1 VSDLDAAVDAG
12 AAEVAARA
20 SGAEPDH
27 VEVVLRGLCA
37 ACRR

>member
-1 VSDLDAAVDAG
+1 VQL
-12 AAEVAARA
+12 AARA

-37 ACRR
+37 ACRAS